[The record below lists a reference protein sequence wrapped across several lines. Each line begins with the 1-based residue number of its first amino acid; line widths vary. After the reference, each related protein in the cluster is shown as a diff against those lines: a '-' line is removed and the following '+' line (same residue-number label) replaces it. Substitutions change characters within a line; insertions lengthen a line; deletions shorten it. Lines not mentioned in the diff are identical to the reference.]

1 MIERAFCD
9 LESSKIL
16 KEIGYD
22 EWATHVWKK
31 NTRFS
36 DEILEK
42 HPGLSYCRY
51 MELEKKYG
59 GPHTKEELYQTYIEP
74 VECTNKNSN
83 VNELFNP
90 NVGICSAPYCTDVAS
105 WLIEHKHIHITSRPY
120 YCEDGLRWMF
130 EIREIEKDK
139 ISLLKTKTG
148 YMSSEVAL
156 CHGIKYYLIA
166 ILNNVG
172 YSNAH

>member
-1 MIERAFCD
+1 MIERVFCD
-9 LESSKIL
+9 FESSKIL

-22 EWATHVWKK
+22 EWASYVWKK

-59 GPHTKEELYQTYIEP
+59 GPYTKEELYQTYIEP

-83 VNELFNP
+83 VNELFNS
-90 NVGICSAPYCTDVAS
+90 NVGICSAPYCRDVIV
-105 WLIEHKHIHITSRPY
+105 WLNEYKNIHISSRPY

-148 YMSSEVAL
+148 YMSSEVAF

>member
-36 DEILEK
+36 DEILKK
-42 HPGLSYCRY
+42 HPGLSDCGY
-51 MELEKKYG
+51 MDLEKKYG
-59 GPHTKEELYQTYIEP
+59 GPYTADELYQTYIEP
-74 VECTNKNSN
+74 VECTTKNSLIPF
-83 VNELFNP
+83 VSAALF
-90 NVGICSAPYCTDVAS
+90 CSAPYCSDVIV
-105 WLIEHKHIHITSRPY
+105 WLNEHKNIHISSRPY

-130 EIREIEKDK
+130 EIRKYGDYTV
-139 ISLLKTKTG
+139 SLLKTGTG
-148 YMSSEVAL
+148 YISSEAAIRQ
-156 CHGIKYYLIA
+156 GISCYLTNIMQ
-166 ILNNVG
+166 
-172 YSNAH
+172 

>member
-22 EWATHVWKK
+22 EWASYVWKK

-59 GPHTKEELYQTYIEP
+59 GPYTKEELYQTYIEP
-74 VECTNKNSN
+74 VECTHKNSLIN
-83 VNELFNP
+83 DIF
-90 NVGICSAPYCTDVAS
+90 GSKIAFCSAPFCSDVIV
-105 WLIEHKHIHITSRPY
+105 WLNEHKNIHISSRPY

-156 CHGIKYYLIA
+156 CYGIKYYLIA
-166 ILNNVG
+166 ILNNAG